1 MRLLGKAKE
10 RAATAAPEPPYL
22 HQLPPVLPK
31 NSFFSEFQMNFFQLP
46 SSLAF
51 PRAMV
56 AAQQWRPRPRV
67 GECGARPG
75 VLAAAAA
82 RCPPRPGS
90 VSEGETRRC
99 RCGSPSARR
108 AAEQPRQSGRRGRC
122 GGGGGRRDEGGGRAR
137 AGRLRAPHLAVGAR
151 PLAGSSPRSDR
162 CPGGSANPAA
172 AAPSRNCTTLPPV
185 TSAETD
191 RGQGGKVTGKDERSR
206 ARAPYTRARGPR
218 AEKLAEGARPTFT
231 IYRASATRS
240 PAHRRHGGPIAG
252 FEKAEPETRRG
263 GRGAGTKEP
272 TGLEGLARPRGRG
285 EGLGAGE
292 LRSGCY
298 ARPLPPLAV
307 PGHPP
312 ALVRWPAPASISGS
326 PGDLGP
332 FLASGTPPPHTHLL
346 G

>member
-1 MRLLGKAKE
+1 
-10 RAATAAPEPPYL
+10 
-22 HQLPPVLPK
+22 
-31 NSFFSEFQMNFFQLP
+31 
-46 SSLAF
+46 
-51 PRAMV
+51 MV

-82 RCPPRPGS
+82 ARCPPRPGS

-99 RCGSPSARR
+99 RCGSPSRWARDR
-108 AAEQPRQSGRRGRC
+108 SRVLP
-122 GGGGGRRDEGGGRAR
+122 
-137 AGRLRAPHLAVGAR
+137 RAPIAV
-151 PLAGSSPRSDR
+151 L
-162 CPGGSANPAA
+162 GGSANPAA
-172 AAPSRNCTTLPPV
+172 AAPSRSCTTLPAV

-332 FLASGTPPPHTHLL
+332 FLASGTPPTHTHTYWARFAAGPPPLGPGWVGEGHSGTLVTLPSSAPPLRSCTCRPLAISATAVAVPARPSPSRPAQRAAWVPDSWAVLL
-346 G
+346 VGGLNHLKPDNCQTHPGL

>member
-1 MRLLGKAKE
+1 MPSPGPAHCWHRLPPSPRHPGQPRGHRTSPQCPRTGMRLLGKAKE

-151 PLAGSSPRSDR
+151 PLAGSPPRSDR
-162 CPGGSANPAA
+162 CPGGLSEP
-172 AAPSRNCTTLPPV
+172 
-185 TSAETD
+185 
-191 RGQGGKVTGKDERSR
+191 RSR
-206 ARAPYTRARGPR
+206 
-218 AEKLAEGARPTFT
+218 
-231 IYRASATRS
+231 RS
-240 PAHRRHGGPIAG
+240 
-252 FEKAEPETRRG
+252 EP
-263 GRGAGTKEP
+263 
-272 TGLEGLARPRGRG
+272 
-285 EGLGAGE
+285 
-292 LRSGCY
+292 
-298 ARPLPPLAV
+298 
-307 PGHPP
+307 
-312 ALVRWPAPASISGS
+312 
-326 PGDLGP
+326 
-332 FLASGTPPPHTHLL
+332 
-346 G
+346 